1 MYQIDPKKFPA
12 LNIDKVAT
20 TLAVIGVDELFPGIW
35 QKRKSFEEEALD
47 DLADSMDAA
56 GINVVPVIVM
66 PRNEGA
72 GYWIIAGER
81 RWRSAQRANQQV
93 LKCEV
98 GEFSYEQALF
108 ISTVE
113 NLQRQD
119 LNPIEE
125 AESYQALAAEFT
137 ALTHDDIARQIGKS
151 RGHVSNYLRLLQLPM
166 KVRDALIARKLTS
179 SQARP
184 LCTLADPSD
193 QLRVADLAIK
203 RQWSVKEI
211 GNEVAR
217 VLASKAPSRPVEAR
231 LSDKDA
237 DLRVL
242 ERQISE
248 ITGVDCLVRR
258 SERGNWQLAFIAT
271 HVDSFT
277 GLLQKLG
284 IEADI
289 AQGTDPEQG

>member
-1 MYQIDPKKFPA
+1 MYQFDPKKFPA

-20 TLAVIGVDELFPGIW
+20 SLAVIGVDELYPGVW
-35 QKRKSFEEEALD
+35 QTRKSFDEEALD

-56 GINVVPVIVM
+56 GINVVPVIAT
-66 PRNEGA
+66 PRNDGP

-81 RWRSAQRANQQV
+81 RWRSAQRANQSV
-93 LKCEV
+93 LKCEI
-98 GEFSYEQALF
+98 GHFSYAQALF
-108 ISTVE
+108 ISTIE

-125 AESYQALAAEFT
+125 ALSYQALASEFT
-137 ALTHDDIARQIGKS
+137 TLTHDEIARQIGKS
-151 RGHVSNYLRLLQLPM
+151 RGHVSNYLRLLQLPL

-179 SQARP
+179 SHARP
-184 LCTLADPSD
+184 LCTLSDPSD
-193 QLRVADLAIK
+193 QLRVAELAIK
-203 RQWSVKEI
+203 HQWSVKEI
-211 GNEVAR
+211 TNEVGR
-217 VLASKAPSRPVEAR
+217 VLASRAPSRPVEAR

-289 AQGTDPEQG
+289 AQEPDLE